1 MLEHVQRRR
10 ILVAALAGAALAALG
25 TTVASSHA
33 TSLGGK
39 PPDILVV
46 KPTGPP
52 TAARL
57 KDGVTYQASLFP
69 IALRLTARGGPW
81 WGDQFKGYAHGKALF
96 GFAQAAHPGVKGAIT
111 IVTAYGSTPSVAATI
126 ARLQTGGSHLP
137 DTNVGGTSWQESVP
151 VKLAGYSGRQ
161 FDGEVWGIFG
171 HTFIPFT
178 PKTGAGKP
186 PDHLRLEKGEAFRLI
201 ALKVRRKTVVVLLN
215 SAELL
220 ADQFPAFLASAS
232 QLLNTLEFPA

>member
-1 MLEHVQRRR
+1 MLRHVQRRR
-10 ILVAALAGAALAALG
+10 ILIAALAGAALAALG

-52 TAARL
+52 TASPL

-96 GFAQAAHPGVKGAIT
+96 GFAQAAHPGVEGAIT
-111 IVTAYGSTPSVAATI
+111 IVTAYGPTPSVAATI

-137 DTNVGGTSWQESVP
+137 DTNVGGTSWRESVP

-161 FDGEVWGIFG
+161 FDGEVWGSSDTPSSHSLRRPAPGSLRTTCDSKRETRFG
-171 HTFIPFT
+171 
-178 PKTGAGKP
+178 
-186 PDHLRLEKGEAFRLI
+186 
-201 ALKVRRKTVVVLLN
+201 
-215 SAELL
+215 
-220 ADQFPAFLASAS
+220 
-232 QLLNTLEFPA
+232 